1 MADAQIVD
9 IFDESK
15 WGEDERRYFSIID
28 QACEEKRDALL
39 SNGQPGHAAYI
50 IYKFLTNAQE
60 EVQLFSGRLRCSL
73 EGVAVY
79 GNPRII
85 EAAITF
91 LQQPGRTLSV
101 LLEEEIDV
109 TPGGDACDHP
119 LVQAVQEAKAQGQ
132 IQGVLRV
139 YQGLKDF
146 IDMLK
151 ESNFNYHWMVMD
163 KQAYR
168 LENDTQKATA
178 FVNFGDTQRAA
189 RLSHLFDSIANQ
201 SRVLCEI

>member
-1 MADAQIVD
+1 MADARIID

-15 WGEDERRYFSIID
+15 WSEDERRYFSIID
-28 QACEEKRDALL
+28 QACKEKRDALL

-60 EVQLFSGRLRCSL
+60 DVRLFSGRLRCSL
-73 EGVAVY
+73 EGVSVYSNSHIIQAAV
-79 GNPRII
+79 
-85 EAAITF
+85 TF
-91 LQQPGRTLSV
+91 LQKPEGTLSV

-109 TPGGDACDHP
+109 AQGGQVCDHP
-119 LVQAVQEAKAQGQ
+119 LIRTVQEAKAQGK
-132 IQGVLRV
+132 IQGVLKV

-168 LENDTQKATA
+168 LENDTEKATA
-178 FVNFGDTQRAA
+178 FVNFGDTERAK
-189 RLSHLFDSIANQ
+189 RLSHLFDSIAHQ
-201 SRVLCEI
+201 SMVLCEI